1 MKGKAWHIR
10 NVGANG
16 LCNGCL
22 AGKVLSHA
30 NDKEAPQRLSYWVGV
45 KPQAKGGRKM
55 LLCSNKN
62 ITDEDIVYAHVKA
75 WEVYQEW

>member
-10 NVGANG
+10 NVGAKG

-22 AGKVLSHA
+22 AGKDLNREICKV
-30 NDKEAPQRLSYWVGV
+30 DPQRLSPWGRV

-55 LLCSNKN
+55 LLYDKKKV
-62 ITDEDIVYAHVKA
+62 IDEDIVYAGMKVS
-75 WEVYQEW
+75 EVCRWR